1 MQVAALLFWI
11 NQPSMPKAALLE
23 DIRKA
28 GASLLPSCS
37 ARYRLQGMI
46 SPTPTCKQRQIC
58 ALLSALEYFLSG
70 HGVDRLAHCLAFL
83 SQLFLHLFKG
93 AEGGR
98 LPAQS
103 CSLLSFSFLFS
114 SSLLIS
120 FGGWRFLYYVFCLSL
135 SGEAAVFACLLF
147 TCMGHCLSCV
157 NTAFS
162 LCGSPAFCSYSISFT
177 SLCPIFLSR
186 SLRTAVPSPVSQR
199 Y

>member
-37 ARYRLQGMI
+37 ARYWLQGNF

-58 ALLSALEYFLSG
+58 VLLSALEYFLSG

-93 AEGGR
+93 TEGGR

-103 CSLLSFSFLFS
+103 CSLLSFSFSFFLLSPNFFWWQEIS
-114 SSLLIS
+114 ILCLLLI
-120 FGGWRFLYYVFCLSL
+120 FEWRSSCVCLSSFHL
-135 SGEAAVFACLLF
+135 YGALLIL
-147 TCMGHCLSCV
+147 CQY
-157 NTAFS
+157 S
-162 LCGSPAFCSYSISFT
+162 L
-177 SLCPIFLSR
+177 
-186 SLRTAVPSPVSQR
+186 
-199 Y
+199 